1 MGQQHN
7 AKALTADQLAAIVLR
22 SSLNLDILREG

>member
-1 MGQQHN
+1 MVQQHN
-7 AKALTADQLAAIVLR
+7 AKALTADRLAVIVLR